1 MGLFYRSRDFKLI
14 ETINEELIGEFI
26 NTEVD
31 VYKYN
36 LYESEVNL
44 YGEARSKVYYQG
56 LRVAALIEQE
66 DQTYDTA
73 EYPGAELNQVATFNF
88 LRKTI
93 KNAGL
98 FMEIGDIIS
107 WNDSY
112 WEVNGVVE
120 NQLVYGQTE
129 NTLTITV
136 TTHMSRKTKLQLERV
151 RVGDASKNN
160 SMRHIF
166 TICNRQS
173 STWCTKTTIKT
184 NKSWFY
190 KDKKRRQSW

>member
-1 MGLFYRSRDFKLI
+1 MGLFYRSRDFQLI
-14 ETINEELIGEFI
+14 ETINEELIGEFV
-26 NTEVD
+26 NTEID

-73 EYPGAELNQVATFNF
+73 EYPGAELNQAATFNF

-98 FMEIGDIIS
+98 FLELGDVLS

-120 NQLVYGQTE
+120 NDLIYGQTE
-129 NTLTITV
+129 NSLTIRV
-136 TTHMSRKTKLQLERV
+136 STHMSRRTKLQLEKV
-151 RVGDASKNN
+151 RVGDSSKNN
-160 SMRHIF
+160 SMRNI
-166 TICNRQS
+166 
-173 STWCTKTTIKT
+173 
-184 NKSWFY
+184 
-190 KDKKRRQSW
+190 

>member
-14 ETINEELIGEFI
+14 ETINEELVGEVV
-26 NTEVD
+26 NTEID

-66 DQTYDTA
+66 DQSYDTG
-73 EYPGAELNQVATFNF
+73 EYPGAELNQAATFNF

-93 KNAGL
+93 KAVDL
-98 FMEIGDIIS
+98 FMEVGDIIS

-129 NTLTITV
+129 NSLTITV
-136 TTHMSRKTKLQLERV
+136 STHMSRRSKLQIERV
-151 RVGDASKNN
+151 RTGNTQVSD
-160 SMRHIF
+160 MRNI
-166 TICNRQS
+166 
-173 STWCTKTTIKT
+173 
-184 NKSWFY
+184 
-190 KDKKRRQSW
+190 

>member
-14 ETINEELIGEFI
+14 EAINEELVGEVV
-26 NTEVD
+26 NTEID

-66 DQTYDTA
+66 DQSYDTG
-73 EYPGAELNQVATFNF
+73 EYPGAELNQAATFNF

-93 KNAGL
+93 KAVDL

-129 NTLTITV
+129 NSLTITV
-136 TTHMSRKTKLQLERV
+136 TTHMSRRSKLQIERV
-151 RVGDASKNN
+151 RTGNTQVSD
-160 SMRHIF
+160 MRNI
-166 TICNRQS
+166 
-173 STWCTKTTIKT
+173 
-184 NKSWFY
+184 
-190 KDKKRRQSW
+190 

>member
-1 MGLFYRSRDFKLI
+1 MGLFYRSRDFQLI

-26 NTEVD
+26 NTEID

-66 DQTYDTA
+66 DQSYDTA

-120 NQLVYGQTE
+120 NDLIYGQTE
-129 NTLTITV
+129 NSLTITV
-136 TTHMSRKTKLQLERV
+136 STHMSRRTKLPLERV
-151 RVGDASKNN
+151 RVGDSSKNN
-160 SMRHIF
+160 SMRNI
-166 TICNRQS
+166 
-173 STWCTKTTIKT
+173 
-184 NKSWFY
+184 
-190 KDKKRRQSW
+190 

>member
-1 MGLFYRSRDFKLI
+1 MGLFYRSRDFQLI
-14 ETINEELIGEFI
+14 ETINEELIGEFV
-26 NTEVD
+26 NTEID

-66 DQTYDTA
+66 DQSYDTA

-98 FMEIGDIIS
+98 FMELGDIIS

-112 WEVNGVVE
+112 
-120 NQLVYGQTE
+120 
-129 NTLTITV
+129 
-136 TTHMSRKTKLQLERV
+136 
-151 RVGDASKNN
+151 
-160 SMRHIF
+160 
-166 TICNRQS
+166 
-173 STWCTKTTIKT
+173 
-184 NKSWFY
+184 
-190 KDKKRRQSW
+190 